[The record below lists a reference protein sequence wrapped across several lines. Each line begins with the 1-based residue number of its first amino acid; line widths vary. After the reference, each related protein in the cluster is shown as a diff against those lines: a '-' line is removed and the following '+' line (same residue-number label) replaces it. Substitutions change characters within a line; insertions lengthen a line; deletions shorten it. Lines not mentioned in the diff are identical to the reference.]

1 MNATAKKY
9 YSPQEYL
16 ELERTAPYKS
26 EYFEGEIF
34 PMGDMDGHTPEAMAG
49 AKPRHNAIR
58 ENLSGEFYSHFKK
71 KRTCRSYSSDQRLRI
86 PANGLYTYPDLVALC
101 GKPEFEGIENLLN
114 PTLIVEVLSKS
125 TAGYDRSEKFALY
138 RNIPTFRE
146 YLLVDS
152 RHVFIELFRKNGD
165 GNWELVFETRK
176 INDTL
181 YLETI
186 DLSIAVEDI
195 YANTSDLPETP
206 FKIRWYPKWL
216 HFLK

>member
-1 MNATAKKY
+1 MNALPNKY

-16 ELERTAPYKS
+16 ELERAAPYKS
-26 EYFEGEIF
+26 EYFDGEIF
-34 PMGDMDGHTPEAMAG
+34 PMGDLDGNSPEAMAG

-58 ENLSGEFYSHFKK
+58 ENLSVEIGSHFKK
-71 KRTCRSYSSDQRLRI
+71 NRTCRSYSSDQRIRI
-86 PANGLYTYPDLVALC
+86 PSNGLYTYPDLVALC

-138 RNIPTFRE
+138 RDIPTFRE

-152 RHVFIELFRKNGD
+152 RHVFVELFRKNSD
-165 GNWELVFETRK
+165 QNWELVFETRQ
-176 INDTL
+176 ISASFH
-181 YLETI
+181 LETI
-186 DLSIAVEDI
+186 DLTLAVEDI

-206 FKIRWYPKWL
+206 FKIR
-216 HFLK
+216 

>member
-1 MNATAKKY
+1 MNALPNKY

-16 ELERTAPYKS
+16 ELERAAPYKS
-26 EYFEGEIF
+26 EYFDGEIF
-34 PMGDMDGHTPEAMAG
+34 PMGDLDGNSPEAMAR

-58 ENLSGEFYSHFKK
+58 ENLSVEIGSHFKK
-71 KRTCRSYSSDQRLRI
+71 NRTCRSYSSDQRIRI
-86 PANGLYTYPDLVALC
+86 SSNGLYTYPDLVALC

-138 RNIPTFRE
+138 RDIPTFRE

-152 RHVFIELFRKNGD
+152 RHVFVELFRKNSD
-165 GNWELVFETRK
+165 QNWELVFETRQ
-176 INDTL
+176 ISASFH
-181 YLETI
+181 LETI
-186 DLSIAVEDI
+186 DLTLAVEDI

-206 FKIRWYPKWL
+206 FKIR
-216 HFLK
+216 